1 MKRDNSSIKVPNQR
15 RLSRTGRKRQVE
27 AGTANLLAH
36 HAKADADT
44 LERVEKFRGDLYAEL
59 GASPSCTRRA
69 LAEAVLANYA
79 CILQLQKELRKTRHK
94 NRLRVAE
101 HVSWATGQVSRLLKQ
116 LNLDARPRPRTLAD
130 LFPSKVPANP
140 EIETANPA
148 IPAESHGKPL

>member
-1 MKRDNSSIKVPNQR
+1 V
-15 RLSRTGRKRQVE
+15 SRAGRKRQVE

-59 GASPSCTRRA
+59 GESPSCTRRA

-79 CILQLQKELRKTRHK
+79 CILQLQKELRKTRHR

-101 HVSWATGQVSRLLKQ
+101 HVSWATGQVARLLKQ
-116 LNLDARPRPRTLAD
+116 LNLDAKPRPRCLAD
-130 LFPSKVPANP
+130 LIPSKVAPTVEIAASNP
-140 EIETANPA
+140 P
-148 IPAESHGKPL
+148 IPAESKGDTP